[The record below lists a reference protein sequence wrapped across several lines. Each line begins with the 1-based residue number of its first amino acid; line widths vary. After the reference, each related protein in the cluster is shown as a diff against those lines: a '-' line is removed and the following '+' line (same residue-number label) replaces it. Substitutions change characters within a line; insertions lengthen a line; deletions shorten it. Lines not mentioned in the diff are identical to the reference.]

1 MDAVKRMLEIYHNL
15 IREIE
20 REKGQKEIESENG
33 QGDQKKKRQGKERV
47 KDRGWMPLKGCLRY
61 III

>member
-1 MDAVKRMLEIYHNL
+1 MLEIYHNL
-15 IREIE
+15 I

-47 KDRGWMPLKGCLRY
+47 KDRGRMPLKGCLRY
-61 III
+61 IIY